1 MTGQGPGATDWF
13 AAFGEAQRSLVQRW
27 LEMAGSAGD
36 PAAVARWWTQRAWTG
51 SAQGAGTLQQYVAAC
66 QQYSALG
73 QALAELMTKIGAGG
87 DPRGFVDGLS
97 AWHRNIENTAVD
109 PFAALRVFAGFGQ
122 QASAFGLAGAHPEAA
137 GRIAALQTRVFELLA
152 RMLQDWADI
161 GRETILKFGERVP
174 AASSIDADPPTLQA
188 LYEVWVECA
197 EDVYATRA
205 HAEEYC
211 RTQAELANAV
221 NALRSELRSQVEE
234 WARQLDLPTRSELN
248 ALILRVK
255 RLEEELQRRSGAN
268 WRTVIE

>member
-13 AAFGEAQRSLVQRW
+13 AAFAEAQRSLSQRW

-36 PAAVARWWTQRAWTG
+36 PAAVARWWTQRTWTG
-51 SAQGAGTLQQYVAAC
+51 SAQGADALQQYVAAC

-73 QALAELMTKIGAGG
+73 QALAELMTKVGVGG

-109 PFAALRVFAGFGQ
+109 PFPALRILAGLGQQAPGFGQ
-122 QASAFGLAGAHPEAA
+122 AGAHTEAA
-137 GRIAALQTRVFELLA
+137 RRIAALQTRVFELLS

-174 AASSIDADPPTLQA
+174 AVSSVGADPPTLQA

-211 RTQAELANAV
+211 RTQAELVNAV
-221 NALRSELRSQVEE
+221 NALRSELRSQMEE

-248 ALILRVK
+248 ALILCVK
-255 RLEEELQRRSGAN
+255 RLEEELQRRSGPAGTGE
-268 WRTVIE
+268 R